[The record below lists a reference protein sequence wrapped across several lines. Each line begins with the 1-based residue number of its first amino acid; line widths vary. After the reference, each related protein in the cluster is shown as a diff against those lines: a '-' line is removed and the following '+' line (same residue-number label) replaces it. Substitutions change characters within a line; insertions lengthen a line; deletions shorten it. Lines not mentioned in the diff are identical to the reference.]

1 MSSRLLYKGLM
12 GSVITPAIL
21 LGFGILPAVGQE
33 AFVPV
38 INDVAPLAQAPAA
51 EVFTP
56 LREGSVTSTPLP
68 PPLSQ
73 SLPAPASNPSLSA
86 PQSTAF
92 PAPNTQLSPPIN
104 SYRAPITSL
113 PSIADLVEEVSP
125 CLLYTSP
132 SPRDATLSRMPSSA

>member
-68 PPLSQ
+68 PPAFSK
-73 SLPAPASNPSLSA
+73 PTGPCVKPIIKRAPVDSLSGA
-86 PQSTAF
+86 EYA
-92 PAPNTQLSPPIN
+92 I
-104 SYRAPITSL
+104 
-113 PSIADLVEEVSP
+113 IAA
-125 CLLYTSP
+125 Y
-132 SPRDATLSRMPSSA
+132 